1 MRGSPAIRDNSPR
14 NYRPTRGTMDEQFED
29 APPQIEP
36 TEYDLERFTDCA
48 RDALSSAEY
57 AAQRLGD
64 PFVGT
69 DHLLVGLAMSE
80 TGAAFKVMEPF
91 NVTPRQLEQSMKF
104 IRGDESATPV
114 NGNEGGYSPRLVRV
128 LARATKEAT
137 YRGDARIGTIHMLL
151 GLLRERQGLSVFL
164 LEAAGL
170 GPKRI
175 DQIINRAQS
184 VGWTDD

>member
-1 MRGSPAIRDNSPR
+1 MRGNPDIRDNSPHR
-14 NYRPTRGTMDEQFED
+14 HRPTRGTMDEQFDE
-29 APPQIEP
+29 APPQSDP

-57 AAQRLGD
+57 AARRLGD

-69 DHLLVGLAMSE
+69 DHVLVGLAMSE

-104 IRGDESATPV
+104 IRGDQSEAPK
-114 NGNEGGYSPRLVRV
+114 NGIQNGYSPRLVRV

-137 YRGDARIGTIHMLL
+137 YRGDAEVGTIHLLL
-151 GLLRERQGLSVFL
+151 GILRERQGLSVFL

-175 DQIINRAQS
+175 EQIIDRAQS
-184 VGWTDD
+184 VGWKDE